1 MSIKE
6 RLSND
11 VKDAMRARDQKTLG
25 TLRLIT
31 AAVKQVEVDERIT
44 VEDDRLLAIL
54 DKLCKQRRESI
65 AQYRAA
71 NREDLVSQEQ
81 FELDIIARY
90 LPAPLTDA
98 EVDTLIAEAIAEAGA
113 TGQADMGKVM
123 ALLKPRLQGR
133 ADMGKVSPRVKA
145 LLSV

>member
-6 RLSND
+6 RLTND
-11 VKDAMRARDQKTLG
+11 VKDAMRSRDQKTLG

-44 VEDDRLLAIL
+44 VEDDRLLVIL

-98 EVDTLIAEAIAEAGA
+98 EVDTLIAEAIAESGA

-145 LLSV
+145 LLTV

>member
-98 EVDTLIAEAIAEAGA
+98 EVDTLIAEAIAESGA